1 MFKGFTIDA
10 AWAGEIVRQG
20 VLLAVALELWKANDQ
35 QQALML
41 SFLSLLVTGLVG
53 ARTASARVL
62 ERAGTSVE
70 QVKSVAQPMVDARL
84 TVTGD
89 DAHKVPSSPM
99 DTDDLNG
106 KD

>member
-10 AWAGEIVRQG
+10 TWAGEIVRQG

-70 QVKSVAQPMVDARL
+70 QVKAVAQTDVIARL
-84 TVTGD
+84 AVHGP
-89 DAHKVPSSPM
+89 DAHMVPTSPM
-99 DTDDLNG
+99 DADLG